1 MKDKNI
7 VLEDLDR
14 KIKKIECPN
23 QNKYNVGKL
32 EAFIFCKNSILQYE
46 EDSINYIKFMI
57 QCLKDKKNLE
67 DKLKL
72 SDISKEWISG
82 YIDALEMI
90 LNKL

>member
-1 MKDKNI
+1 MENKSI
-7 VLEDLDR
+7 ILEDLEK
-14 KIKKIECPN
+14 KIKKIEHPN
-23 QNKYNVGKL
+23 QNKYNIGKL
-32 EAFIFCKNSILQYE
+32 EAFIFCKNSILRYE

-72 SDISKEWISG
+72 SDISREWISG
-82 YIDALEMI
+82 YIDTLEMI